1 MDETLLQKISNA
13 QADHEQGLLEL
24 VKQFTPL
31 LKKYAYFLNYADAFA
46 DLRLEFIELLLNI
59 DIIRFN
65 IYNTPQMLAY
75 INKSIYYAYIKVSKK
90 RYHCLFNETL
100 VPDIREQLDAC
111 ECDDYQELL
120 LSDLRRF
127 LTDLEYDVIYKHY
140 YLGLTINEI
149 ANMKGV
155 SRQTVN
161 QTKNYAIK
169 KLGQALKIE

>member
-1 MDETLLQKISNA
+1 MDETLLQKISKA
-13 QADHEQGLLEL
+13 QEDHEQGLLEII
-24 VKQFTPL
+24 KQFTPL

-46 DLRLEFIELLLNI
+46 DLRLEFIELLLNM
-59 DIIRFN
+59 DIAHFRM
-65 IYNTPQMLAY
+65 YNTPQILAY
-75 INKSIYYAYIKVSKK
+75 ISKSIYYAYIKLSKK
-90 RYHCLFNETL
+90 QYRCLSKETL

-127 LTDLEYDVIYKHY
+127 LTDLEYEVIYKHY

-149 ANMKGV
+149 ANMKDV

-169 KLGQALKIE
+169 KLGQALKKE